1 MTSELLI
8 MFFVAWLMERTSH
21 PIRSGAYTI
30 RTSIAVRNAENFRT
44 DATVLNA
51 CGKNKYLSKCPDAE
65 VRAVLSFSHP
75 TIPNLKHVRI

>member
-30 RTSIAVRNAENFRT
+30 RTSIAEMPKISELE
-44 DATVLNA
+44 ATVLNA
-51 CGKNKYLSKCPDAE
+51 RGKNKYLGKCPDAE